1 MKNVKK
7 NAIFFKLFWYKVFVH
22 WKLKLLNFLV
32 DSVLLYCKEGAGSW
46 LLWATRGVR
55 NPNFHVA
62 ITHASHICSQFH
74 KEWMQ
79 CKECNWSGAFGPSI
93 TRNLIMHVSVKGNLH
108 KAQQWSKSIFTFW
121 SLSPAPHSLWL
132 SLVIAYMYYIIGT
145 THNSLATKWPFF
157 YSAQWFN
164 KLYYHVTIRQ

>member
-46 LLWATRGVR
+46 LLWATRGVH
-55 NPNFHVA
+55 NPNFRVA

-79 CKECNWSGAFGPSI
+79 CKECNIIDQVHLDPLLLVIWSCMFW
-93 TRNLIMHVSVKGNLH
+93 LSVKGNLH
-108 KAQQWSKSIFTFW
+108 KAQQ
-121 SLSPAPHSLWL
+121 WL

-145 THNSLATKWPFF
+145 THNSLATKWPYF